1 VLIWTLLKCVKNY
14 ITPHSFRHVFA
25 LISADQGADL
35 LTIKES
41 LGHSD
46 IKTTQIFL
54 QRKMLRKNNT
64 AHSWKDSDIINKI

>member
-1 VLIWTLLKCVKNY
+1 MRKNP
-14 ITPHSFRHVFA
+14 ITPHSFRHGFA

-46 IKTTQIFL
+46 IKTTQIYL
-54 QRKMLRKNNT
+54 QRKMLRKNNA
-64 AHSWKDSDIINKI
+64 AHS